1 MEGNI
6 SKAQYER
13 ICCEDALLQIP
24 EKCEAASQQ
33 ERRRINKKTDQGID
47 QIRSEQCSFS
57 LEAESCPTMENS
69 GRRNISFDPVPGQGV
84 ELLAG
89 YKGSALGLLQA
100 ALAACLTVRR
110 RAVPSESPLNNGI
123 LAIIPR
129 GLYTALKKQQKDR
142 GICRLPQQGKPEPEE
157 TKGGEN
163 DADLIFF
170 PYKQ

>member
-1 MEGNI
+1 MTDRMSHNPEITDEGI
-6 SKAQYER
+6 
-13 ICCEDALLQIP
+13 
-24 EKCEAASQQ
+24 
-33 ERRRINKKTDQGID
+33 G

-57 LEAESCPTMENS
+57 LAAASCPAMENS
-69 GRRNISFDPVPGQGV
+69 GRRNISFDPMPGQGV

-89 YKGSALGLLQA
+89 FKGSALELLQA

-110 RAVPSESPLNNGI
+110 RAAPSESPRNNDTCV
-123 LAIIPR
+123 IIPR
-129 GLYTALKKQQKDR
+129 GLYTALKKQQKYR
-142 GICRLPQQGKPEPEE
+142 GICRLPRQGKPAPEE

>member
-1 MEGNI
+1 MRASLRPNPLAEPA
-6 SKAQYER
+6 SPAPSDTPPPSPTVLPKS
-13 ICCEDALLQIP
+13 
-24 EKCEAASQQ
+24 AAS
-33 ERRRINKKTDQGID
+33 
-47 QIRSEQCSFS
+47 
-57 LEAESCPTMENS
+57 CPAMENS
-69 GRRNISFDPVPGQGV
+69 GRRNISFDPMPGQGV

-89 YKGSALGLLQA
+89 FKGSALELLQA

-110 RAVPSESPLNNGI
+110 RAAPSESPLNNGI

-129 GLYTALKKQQKDR
+129 GLYTALKKQQKYR
-142 GICRLPQQGKPEPEE
+142 GICRLPRQGKPAPEE

>member
-1 MEGNI
+1 MTDRMSHNPEITDEGI
-6 SKAQYER
+6 
-13 ICCEDALLQIP
+13 
-24 EKCEAASQQ
+24 
-33 ERRRINKKTDQGID
+33 G

-57 LEAESCPTMENS
+57 LAAASCPAMENS
-69 GRRNISFDPVPGQGV
+69 GRRNISFDPMLGQGV

-89 YKGSALGLLQA
+89 FKGSALELLQA

-110 RAVPSESPLNNGI
+110 RAAPSESPLNNGI

-129 GLYTALKKQQKDR
+129 GLYTALKKQQKYR
-142 GICRLPQQGKPEPEE
+142 GICGLPLQGKPAPGE